1 MNKENVLKVLKENI
15 ENKNIIKYIFSD
27 TKDYEYKKVTL
38 SAINIKNEIKIQIES
53 FKESKVFH
61 NNFSLDEEKLFFL
74 LDEYLDNF
82 KQILAKTAGI
92 DYIFSK
98 KNGKFSKKEIKNNLK
113 FNSVAHNK
121 EKKYFLNEG
130 EKIDF
135 LITLG
140 LMSKEGKI
148 FKNSYNKFKQINKYL
163 EFIDDTIRELKDKK
177 LIQNSINILDFGCG
191 KSYLTFALHYYL
203 KKFRQELTFNIIG
216 LDLKKM

>member
-98 KNGKFSKKEIKNNLK
+98 KNGKFSKRK
-113 FNSVAHNK
+113 
-121 EKKYFLNEG
+121 
-130 EKIDF
+130 
-135 LITLG
+135 
-140 LMSKEGKI
+140 
-148 FKNSYNKFKQINKYL
+148 
-163 EFIDDTIRELKDKK
+163 
-177 LIQNSINILDFGCG
+177 
-191 KSYLTFALHYYL
+191 
-203 KKFRQELTFNIIG
+203 
-216 LDLKKM
+216 